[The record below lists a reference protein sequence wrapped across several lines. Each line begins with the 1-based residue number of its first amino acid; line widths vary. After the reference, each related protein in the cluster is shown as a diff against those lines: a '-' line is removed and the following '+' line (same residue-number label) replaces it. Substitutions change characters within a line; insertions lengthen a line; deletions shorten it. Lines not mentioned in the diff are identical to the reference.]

1 MTDIN
6 KRSIISM
13 MEAKDAFD
21 LILKMPENDNNK
33 MLSREEFRAC
43 IAIIHN
49 IASRHA
55 ADLDTVIRSAI
66 KELSPEER
74 KEIQSERIP
83 YFTN

>member
-6 KRSIISM
+6 KLSILSM

-21 LILKMPENDNNK
+21 LILKLPENDNNK
-33 MLSREEFRAC
+33 MLSKEECRAC

-55 ADLDTVIRSAI
+55 ADLDVAIRSII
-66 KELSPEER
+66 KELSTEET
-74 KEIQSERIP
+74 KEIQLERIP

>member
-6 KRSIISM
+6 KLSIISM

-21 LILKMPENDNNK
+21 LILKLPENDDNK
-33 MLSREEFRAC
+33 MLSKEELRAC
-43 IAIIHN
+43 VAIMHN

-55 ADLDTVIRSAI
+55 ENLDTVIRSAI

-74 KEIQSERIP
+74 KEVQSERIP

>member
-1 MTDIN
+1 MADIN
-6 KRSIISM
+6 KLSILSM

-21 LILKMPENDNNK
+21 LILKLPENDDNK

-43 IAIIHN
+43 VAVIHN

-55 ADLDTVIRSAI
+55 ENLDAVIRSAI

-74 KEIQSERIP
+74 KELQSERIP
-83 YFTN
+83 YFAN